1 MNQLVS
7 PAWLLQRYLLH
18 FMFDLIYRNRIML
31 DGFIHFLT
39 LMCCRFQDV
48 LQSRERQG
56 LRSSLIA
63 HCHLST
69 TVYPS
74 HKLQLVEFVASSS
87 LSSTS
92 PSLSLF
98 SSLAPGHWQ
107 LPIWTYIF
115 LSAAGPATYVLPHRV
130 ALSWGCPEIK

>member
-87 LSSTS
+87 FFYQSFSFPFFFSCSWTLAASHLDLCLPQCSRARHICSSS
-92 PSLSLF
+92 QG
-98 SSLAPGHWQ
+98 SSELG
-107 LPIWTYIF
+107 LP
-115 LSAAGPATYVLPHRV
+115 
-130 ALSWGCPEIK
+130 